1 MANYRYKAKITDD
14 VTDAKDIIQM
24 VGRSIL
30 DNKIDRES
38 VITNLSAAFKKL
50 ESALYYIDRE

>member
-14 VTDAKDIIQM
+14 VTDAKDIVQM
-24 VGRSIL
+24 VGRAVL
-30 DNKIDRES
+30 DNKIDRDS

>member
-1 MANYRYKAKITDD
+1 MASYRYKAKLTDD
-14 VTDAKDIIQM
+14 VQDAKDIIQNL
-24 VGRSIL
+24 GRSVL
-30 DNKIDRES
+30 ENKIDRES